1 MQQTLLPIKSKLAA
15 TRGRLRFVDLAL
27 GVARAILAVSVVLLV
42 LFTLDTV
49 LQPPLPVVRAFALFM
64 VLVAFSGAGAFLGK
78 PLRRK
83 LSDDHVAL
91 LVEESYPELE
101 GGLVSSVQLAR
112 ELDRADLYTSRAL
125 IQSTIDRT
133 SVQVREMDFDRVVNS
148 GPLVPLW
155 TLIAA
160 FLLMGGMLLS
170 NETVG
175 EYAGI
180 FYQRV
185 VKGEDV
191 PYPTLVRLRVVIAGM
206 NPSEGTHQV
215 AKGDDLEVQVF
226 VDKGARLVDRLLI
239 HTRYGT
245 GKKTETRDLLKYD
258 ERYVKSFQNVTEPFT
273 FYVEDPNNDVHSK
286 SFEITVVQRP
296 WVEQYEFV
304 LTYPKYTGK
313 SDETVRQPDLQ
324 VPAGTLITY
333 AVVSNKPLDSAK
345 LWIDRDKRS
354 SGAKTPKKRGVRAK
368 IEVESVQGPT
378 PQLLSEL
385 SASDFG
391 GGGPWSTLGPTVTEL
406 GLTSSERQDR
416 ALVGSFRVD
425 GDLRFRFQLR
435 SQEDLET
442 GNKPVVFTVKAVP
455 DRRPVVTIPTPG
467 RTKLITPLAKVPLVI
482 EARDDYGIADVVLR
496 FSVQKD
502 GEDERGAQQTIQL
515 EGVTVGARSLRLTHS
530 LDATDQRLQ
539 PGDRLF
545 YQATAFDHNL
555 DESKR
560 FKESR
565 QYEIRVVRPDD
576 LERMLQD
583 RLTGIKERLRAAAK
597 DQLAARKGADT
608 FVKSLGPKE
617 TLVEND
623 KRTLQRLDY
632 DQRRVTTRLVDVKKE
647 LEDILNERQLN
658 RLTEEASLDLLKA
671 LSGGV
676 RDLAERASPLVSR
689 ELEDSRAASLLDAR
703 TRARL
708 VRVPDL
714 QSEIHSA
721 IEALIARID
730 KWGDFTEVLQE
741 IRDVLQGEE
750 KIIEETRKT
759 VRSENR

>member
-1 MQQTLLPIKSKLAA
+1 MQQTLLPIQTKLSA

-27 GVARAILAVSVVLLV
+27 GVARAILAASVVLLV

-49 LQPPLPVVRAFALFM
+49 LQPPLPVIRAFALFM
-64 VLVAFSGAGAFLGK
+64 VLVALSSAGAFLGK

-112 ELDRADLYTSRAL
+112 ELDRADLFTSRAL

-133 SVQVREMDFDRVVNS
+133 SSQIREMDFDHVVNS
-148 GPLVPLW
+148 GPLIPLW

-160 FLLMGGMLLS
+160 FLLMGGMLL
-170 NETVG
+170 NNATVG

-191 PYPTLVRLRVVIAGM
+191 PYPTLVRLRVVIPGKQSTDG
-206 NPSEGTHQV
+206 PHQV

-226 VDKGARLVDRLLI
+226 IDKGARLVDRLLI

-245 GKKTETRDLLKYD
+245 GEKTESRDLLKYD
-258 ERYVKSFQNVTEPFT
+258 ERYVKSFQNVTEPFS
-273 FYVEDPNNDVHSK
+273 FYVEDPNNGVHTR

-345 LWIDRDKRS
+345 LWIDRDKK
-354 SGAKTPKKRGVRAK
+354 SGARKPKDKRRVRAK
-368 IEVESVQGPT
+368 IEVESVEGPT
-378 PQLLSEL
+378 PQLFSEL
-385 SASDFG
+385 SASDFAPG
-391 GGGPWSTLGPTVTEL
+391 GTWGSLGPTTKEL
-406 GLTSSERQDR
+406 GLADGERSDR
-416 ALVGSFRVD
+416 ALVGSFRID
-425 GDLRFRFQLR
+425 GNLRFRFQLR

-442 GNKPVVFTVKAVP
+442 GNKPVVFTVQAVP

-467 RTKLITPLAKVPLVI
+467 RTKLITPLAKIPLVI

-496 FSVQKD
+496 LSVQKD
-502 GEDERGAQQTIQL
+502 GEEERGTQQTVQL
-515 EGVTVGARSLRLTHS
+515 QGVTVGARSLRLTHS
-530 LDATDQRLQ
+530 LDAADQRLQ

-545 YQATAFDHNL
+545 YQAVAFDHNL

-583 RLTGIKERLRAAAK
+583 RLAVIKERLQAAAR
-597 DQLAARKGADT
+597 DQVAARKGTDE
-608 FVKSLGPKE
+608 FVQSLGPKE

-647 LEDILNERQLN
+647 LDDVLNERELN
-658 RLTEEASLDLLKA
+658 RLTEEAPLELLKE
-671 LSGGV
+671 LKEGV
-676 RDLAERASPLVSR
+676 RDLADRASPLVSR
-689 ELEDSRAASLLDAR
+689 ELEDSRAASALDAR

-714 QSEIHSA
+714 QAEIHSA

-750 KIIEETRKT
+750 KIIEGTRKA